1 MITKKKPS
9 RPIKI
14 RMIFLGS
21 LLILVMFAFKCDGF
35 HMNSLESG
43 SRIKRKIQTRP
54 IIFSL
59 HQSVVKSN
67 EKSPK
72 KTIKVCIVGAGPS
85 GLLAAH
91 CLLKS
96 GKQVS
101 VYESRPDPRLL
112 DKEDRAYALGIG
124 IRGRT
129 AIRSVD
135 ESLWNTVKARGYESE
150 RFDLYLTPKI
160 KLRLRNGS
168 KNKDVEPSLLLY
180 QSDLC
185 AALLDGLEKRYPN
198 FKVHFKQQISMVCS
212 NKNCVSLESSDG
224 ENIVAGPFDVIV
236 GCDGVNSVVRKSI
249 EHKSFTQ
256 KVQVLPGEFKVCQS
270 SSLPSNID
278 STAVSLILP
287 KAGSTTAFFEPT
299 SKRGGCILFSTGR
312 GVQDKIMS
320 GNLTGDDIL
329 ERFPLL
335 DGVDLEELTRQLKK
349 QAPSRA
355 SSVQCNIYHCGSTVL
370 CGDAAHATGGVSG
383 QGVNSGLV
391 DATVLAE
398 CLQDTEAANIQDALL
413 KYSKRQVPEGKAL
426 YDLSFGPEGN
436 VSFTKQ
442 LLMILTTAVDFFFQG
457 RFGIGRPP
465 LQTLLG
471 QTLISFSDIRRKRNS
486 LFIDKF
492 PDVEVTNKS
501 LEKLHNQMK
510 TCI

>member
-1 MITKKKPS
+1 VVKRIKIRFVNQSSEFATFRTIITKKKPS
-9 RPIKI
+9 RLIKI
-14 RMIFLGS
+14 RMIFLGN
-21 LLILVMFAFKCDGF
+21 LLILVTYAFKCHGF
-35 HMNSLESG
+35 HMDSLVSG

-59 HQSVVKSN
+59 YQSVVKSN
-67 EKSPK
+67 EQAQKNPMK
-72 KTIKVCIVGAGPS
+72 ICIVGAGPS

-96 GKQVS
+96 GKQVCM
-101 VYESRPDPRLL
+101 YESRSDPRLL
-112 DKEDRAYALGIG
+112 EKGDRAYALGIG

-135 ESLWNTVKARGYESE
+135 ESLWNAVKARGYESE

-160 KLRLRNGS
+160 KLRLRDGS

-180 QSDLC
+180 QSELC
-185 AALLDGLEKRYPN
+185 AALLDELEKRYPN
-198 FKVHFKQQISMVCS
+198 FRVHFRQQINTVCS
-212 NKNCVSLESSDG
+212 NKNRVSLESSDG
-224 ENIVAGPFDVIV
+224 ENTVAGPFDIIV

-256 KVQVLPGEFKVCQS
+256 KIQTLPGEFKVCQS

-299 SKRGGCILFSTGR
+299 GERGGCILFSTGR
-312 GVQDKIMS
+312 GAQDVIMS
-320 GNLTGDDIL
+320 GNFTGDDIL

-355 SSVQCNIYHCGSTVL
+355 SSVQCNIYHCASIVL

-383 QGVNSGLV
+383 QGVNSALV

-398 CLQDTEAANIQDALL
+398 CLRTPNQQL
-413 KYSKRQVPEGKAL
+413 SK
-426 YDLSFGPEGN
+426 
-436 VSFTKQ
+436 
-442 LLMILTTAVDFFFQG
+442 M
-457 RFGIGRPP
+457 
-465 LQTLLG
+465 
-471 QTLISFSDIRRKRNS
+471 
-486 LFIDKF
+486 
-492 PDVEVTNKS
+492 
-501 LEKLHNQMK
+501 H
-510 TCI
+510 C